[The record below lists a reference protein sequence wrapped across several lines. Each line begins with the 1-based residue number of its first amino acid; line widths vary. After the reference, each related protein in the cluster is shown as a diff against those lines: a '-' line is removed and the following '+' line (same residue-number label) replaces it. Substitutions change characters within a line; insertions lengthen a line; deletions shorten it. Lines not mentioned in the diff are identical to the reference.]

1 MTQIL
6 KIVFPK
12 QDDPLCVFFPK
23 QDDLLCVFMVGIENN
38 VSQLDSFL
46 FHCLVCG
53 AVPDGNHV
61 HVHVAVPC
69 RYSVAYFDRIAV
81 FEAPYCRT
89 SANGRAHAWFKYLMN
104 LRSAYEPCP

>member
-1 MTQIL
+1 MTPFVYSSQN
-6 KIVFPK
+6 KMTSFVYSW
-12 QDDPLCVFFPK
+12 
-23 QDDLLCVFMVGIENN
+23 VGIENN
-38 VSQLDSFL
+38 VSQLDSFFL

-53 AVPDGNHV
+53 AVLDGNHV

-89 SANGRAHAWFKYLMN
+89 LPNGGAHTWFID
-104 LRSAYEPCP
+104 A